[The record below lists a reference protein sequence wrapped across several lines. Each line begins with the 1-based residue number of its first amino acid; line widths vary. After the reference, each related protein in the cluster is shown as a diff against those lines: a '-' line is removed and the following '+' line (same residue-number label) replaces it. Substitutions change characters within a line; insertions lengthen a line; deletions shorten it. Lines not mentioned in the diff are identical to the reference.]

1 SHDLKNAL
9 DELLAGKT
17 VSTPVTKPVGCP
29 IPTDQVAKSD
39 GHVTY
44 YRDVLPILQENCQ
57 ACHRPGEVGPFSLMT
72 YKQAGQWS
80 TDIKRY
86 TQSRAMPPWK
96 ITEGVPFHN
105 ERRLSDKDLATLA
118 AWVDDGTPSGNPRD
132 AAKPKAF
139 VEGWMLGK
147 PDLVLEPQADFVLGP
162 SG

>member
-1 SHDLKNAL
+1 GFPVYKDDKRAAVNALGATTTPEVFVLDRDFVLRYRGRIDDAYSARLKKNSKITSHDLKNAL

-17 VSTPVTKPVGCP
+17 VSTPVTKPFGCP
-29 IPTDQVAKSD
+29 SPTDQVAKSD

-72 YKQAGQWS
+72 YKQAVQWS

-96 ITEGVPFHN
+96 ITE
-105 ERRLSDKDLATLA
+105 
-118 AWVDDGTPSGNPRD
+118 
-132 AAKPKAF
+132 
-139 VEGWMLGK
+139 
-147 PDLVLEPQADFVLGP
+147 
-162 SG
+162 